1 MTDRVFRI
9 PVPGR
14 RLDNDQTS
22 FNEKFGNIPGNHH
35 QAAIRSASRVLGVT
49 TSTLL
54 AVEQPGATMLR
65 AGARVRIVRATA
77 SHVRELGWRRAG
89 CPVNPSA
96 RAARAALGRE
106 DAFDVFLPPESR
118 HRQIRTKADV
128 SWDA

>member
-35 QAAIRSASRVLGVT
+35 QAAVRSASRVLGVT

-65 AGARVRIVRATA
+65 AGARVCIVRATA
-77 SHVRELGWRRAG
+77 PRM
-89 CPVNPSA
+89 
-96 RAARAALGRE
+96 
-106 DAFDVFLPPESR
+106 
-118 HRQIRTKADV
+118 
-128 SWDA
+128 